1 MIGAKSKPLARKE
14 EYMDQRGVTFPA
26 KNTSSQMT
34 TKFAPTQLFGE
45 TRNAQNIGAM
55 GPSQG
60 SVGQLCLD
68 EVTKEKKIYPDFPPQ
83 VVM

>member
-1 MIGAKSKPLARKE
+1 MIGAKSKPLAKKE

-34 TKFAPTQLFGE
+34 TKFALTPLFGE

-55 GPSQG
+55 GPSQD
-60 SVGQLCLD
+60 SVGQQCPD
-68 EVTKEKKIYPDFPPQ
+68 EVDQKRENIF
-83 VVM
+83 